1 MHKASIFVYL
11 MCVCIKRVYSFT
23 SHVFAESIDVRL
35 PHECLYKVYIQGV
48 PEYLQPKYIQIVYYT
63 GQQLQKIL
71 HFLEAEMIT
80 IRKLKI

>member
-1 MHKASIFVYL
+1 MQRCLQILFS
-11 MCVCIKRVYSFT
+11 CVNI
-23 SHVFAESIDVRL
+23 EQIRL
-35 PHECLYKVYIQGV
+35 QHELQGV